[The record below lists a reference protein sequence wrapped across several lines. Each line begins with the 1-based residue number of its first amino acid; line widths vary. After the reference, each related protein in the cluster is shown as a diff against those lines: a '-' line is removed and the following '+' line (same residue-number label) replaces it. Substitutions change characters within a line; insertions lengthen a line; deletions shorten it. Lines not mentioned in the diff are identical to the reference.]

1 MRIYIHVG
9 ILLLLLQFCGCQK
22 EDALEPGNSIKNW
35 LIVEDKPGELNQLR
49 YQLYKNYGI
58 SLYVNDT
65 IGSEY
70 RGEDSYGQPIIYY
83 ECIRPGYGITTDSYL
98 NYKLSSDTSAMIK
111 ATRIMLETVAPRLP
125 ENEKYR
131 PYTYLL
137 CDSISIS
144 NRSMLF
150 GEYKTIYSVSN
161 SLVTTSVSILD
172 LSAGDELQ
180 EKLWAAHVI
189 GKAVFSGIMA
199 FEEELEAFYDITDE
213 GSTSTLYGKGNKSYS
228 GITELPE
235 ARLKEIKQKGFL
247 HPGATK
253 YYAKRLESAYPSQ
266 AQDVED
272 FAGVVYVFT
281 EAEITQWYGEYDK
294 IIRKYREMKKGVELF
309 KKQLER

>member
-22 EDALEPGNSIKNW
+22 EDVLEPGNSIKNW
-35 LIVEDKPGELNQLR
+35 LVVEDKPGELNQLR
-49 YQLYKNYGI
+49 YQLYRNYGI

-70 RGEDSYGQPIIYY
+70 RGVDSYGEPIVYY
-83 ECIRPGYGITTDSYL
+83 ECLRPGYGITTDSYL
-98 NYKLSSDTSAMIK
+98 NYTLSFDTSAMIK

-137 CDSISIS
+137 CNSISIS
-144 NRSMLF
+144 NQSLFF
-150 GEYKTIYSVSN
+150 GEYVTNYPVFN
-161 SLVTTSVSILD
+161 SLATTSVNIAD

-189 GKAVFSGIMA
+189 GKAVFAGIMA
-199 FEEELEAFYDITDE
+199 YEEELEAFYDITDE
-213 GSTSTLYGKGNKSYS
+213 GSSSTLYGKGSKTYT
-228 GITELPE
+228 GTQLPE
-235 ARLKEIKQKGFL
+235 ARLEDIKQKGFL
-247 HPGATK
+247 HPGTIK
-253 YYAKRLESAYPSQ
+253 YYATRLESVYASQ

-281 EAEITQWYGEYDK
+281 EAEIAQWYGAYDK
-294 IIRKYREMKKGVELF
+294 IMRKYREMKKIVELF
-309 KKQLER
+309 KKQLKQ